1 MSANKQQILAE
12 LKQRDLKSQHGGISL
27 LSVNSRQQQREPN
40 NYIQMH
46 GTPVSQVQRVIPIVQ
61 YVTTSP
67 PPFVPQLIKPI
78 QENSKQPLDQNFQS
92 PSRNNSSFKN
102 SIKKDSGSK
111 NVSFYLPNSDQY
123 QGDQQYPISNNKH
136 SNSNSNNNSST
147 NNLIF
152 QDNKLQN
159 SQKIT
164 ASNETSPQRVVQQSS
179 RIQLIQN
186 KQKELPQAVENQF
199 LKSGNVNGLIS
210 ARQSQQSL
218 IKIIPAQKSV
228 EYNLTPLRQVV
239 SAFNTPIRKR
249 EDHLSIQQVQERING
264 GENEKTKEILLSAD
278 KERYKIFTDELLDQR
293 EKDLKR
299 RIENLELQRN
309 LIDDQLKFKEQQLE
323 KVSSE
328 HQQCSQR
335 IQKLEQTLVDVYQEK
350 EENEKR
356 LNNNINQLHLIIQN
370 LYEQNNKLLQQFQQ
384 ANNPPQIQQ
393 VNQ

>member
-12 LKQRDLKSQHGGISL
+12 LKQRDLKPQHGGISL
-27 LSVNSRQQQREPN
+27 LSVNSRQRDPN
-40 NYIQMH
+40 NYIQVQ

-78 QENSKQPLDQNFQS
+78 QENSRQVLDQNFQS

-102 SIKKDSGSK
+102 SMKKDSNSK
-111 NVSFYLPNSDQY
+111 NVSFYLPNSEQNHDALQSI
-123 QGDQQYPISNNKH
+123 QNNKNN
-136 SNSNSNNNSST
+136 NSSNNNSST
-147 NNLIF
+147 NNLMF
-152 QDNKLQN
+152 QDNKLQS
-159 SQKIT
+159 SQKIIT
-164 ASNETSPQRVVQQSS
+164 SNETSPQRVIQQSQ
-179 RIQLIQN
+179 RIQLIQS
-186 KQKELPQAVENQF
+186 KQKDFPQTAENQF
-199 LKSGNVNGLIS
+199 LKSGNLNGLLS
-210 ARQSQQSL
+210 ARSSQQSL
-218 IKIIPAQKSV
+218 IKALPAQKSI

-309 LIDDQLKFKEQQLE
+309 LIDDQLKFKEKQLE

-356 LNNNINQLHLIIQN
+356 LNSNISQLHLIIQN

-384 ANNPPQIQQ
+384 ASNVPQ
-393 VNQ
+393 NQ

>member
-1 MSANKQQILAE
+1 MSAKQQQILAE

-27 LSVNSRQQQREPN
+27 LSVNSRPQQRDPN
-40 NYIQMH
+40 NFMQIH
-46 GTPVSQVQRVIPIVQ
+46 GTPVSQIQRVIPIVQ

-78 QENSKQPLDQNFQS
+78 QENSKQVLDQNFQS
-92 PSRNNSSFKN
+92 PTRNNSSLK
-102 SIKKDSGSK
+102 SSMKKDSNSK
-111 NVSFYLPNSDQY
+111 NVSFYLPNSDQK
-123 QGDQQYPISNNKH
+123 QGDQLQSAQNNKNNI
-136 SNSNSNNNSST
+136 SSSNNNST

-152 QDNKLQN
+152 QDSRLQN
-159 SQKIT
+159 SQKIIT
-164 ASNETSPQRVVQQSS
+164 SNEPSPQRVIQQSS
-179 RIQLIQN
+179 RIQLIES
-186 KQKELPQAVENQF
+186 KQKDFSQTVENQF
-199 LKSGNVNGLIS
+199 LKSGNVNGLLS
-210 ARQSQQSL
+210 DRSSQQNL
-218 IKIIPAQKSV
+218 IKALPAQKSV

-264 GENEKTKEILLSAD
+264 GENEKAKEILLSAD
-278 KERYKIFTDELLDQR
+278 KERYKIFTDEFLDQR

-309 LIDDQLKFKEQQLE
+309 LIDDQLKFKEQQLQ

-335 IQKLEQTLVDVYQEK
+335 IYKLEQTLVDVYQEK
-350 EENEKR
+350 EDNEKR

-384 ANNPPQIQQ
+384 VSNVPQSQ
-393 VNQ
+393 